1 LALAAQSRYH
11 SHNRYPDEQPM
22 FFQFF
27 DELRTARVP
36 VTLKEYLALMDA
48 LSKDVIEMKIDEF
61 YYLSR
66 TALVKDERNLDK
78 FDRVFA
84 HVFKG
89 LETLEG
95 TDIAQIPDEWLRALT
110 EKFLTEDEK
119 KMIESLGGWEKLMET
134 LKERLEEQKK
144 RHEGGSKMI
153 GSGGT
158 SPFGNSGYNPEGVR
172 IGQDK
177 GRHGKAVKVW
187 DKREYKNLDDSVELG
202 TRNIKVALRRLR
214 KWAREGAET
223 ELDIPGTIKDTANKG
238 YLDLKLIPERHNTV
252 KVLIFFDIG
261 GSMDAYIKLCE
272 ELFSA
277 AKTEFKHMEFFYF
290 HNCLYEAVWKDNRRR
305 HNEKFPTWDVLHKFP
320 HDYKV
325 IFVGDAT
332 MSPYEITYPGGS
344 VEHWNEE
351 AGAIW
356 LDRVAQ
362 IYEHVVWLNP
372 VPEKHWEY
380 TPSIGLINQIISNR
394 MYPLTLGGLDAAMRE
409 LNR

>member
-1 LALAAQSRYH
+1 
-11 SHNRYPDEQPM
+11 M

-27 DELRTARVP
+27 DELRSAKVP

-48 LSKDVIEMKIDEF
+48 LSSDVIEMKVDQF
-61 YYLSR
+61 YFLSR

-78 FDRVFA
+78 FDRVFS

-89 LETLEG
+89 LETLDPTE
-95 TDIAQIPDEWLRALT
+95 IAQLPEEWLRAMT
-110 EKFLTEDEK
+110 EKFLTEEEK
-119 KMIESLGGWEKLMET
+119 KQIEALGGWEKLMET
-134 LKERLEEQKK
+134 LKKRREEQKK

-153 GSGGT
+153 GTAGT
-158 SPFGNSGYNPEGVR
+158 SPFGAMGYNPEGVR

-177 GRHGKAVKVW
+177 GRHGRAVKVW
-187 DKREYKNLDDSVELG
+187 DKREYRNLDDSVELG

-214 KWAREGAET
+214 KWARTGAEV
-223 ELDIPGTIKDTANKG
+223 ELDLPGTIKETANKG

-252 KVLIFFDIG
+252 KVLLFFDIG
-261 GSMDAYIKLCE
+261 GSMDAHIKLCE

-277 AKTEFKHMEFFYF
+277 AKSEFKHMEFFYF

-305 HNEKFPTWDVLHKFP
+305 HNEKSATWDVLHKFP

-351 AGAIW
+351 AGAMW

-372 VPEKHWEY
+372 VPVKHWEY
-380 TPSIGLINQIISNR
+380 TPSVGLIRQLLSDR
-394 MYPLTLGGLDAAMRE
+394 MYPLTLAGLDHAMRE